1 MKNKFLITGGCGFI
15 GYNFLEKCKKLR
27 IPFLV
32 LDKLTYSSNKFA
44 EKELKKITFLKELIF
59 LILRLLK

>member
-1 MKNKFLITGGCGFI
+1 MKNKFLITGELWI
-15 GYNFLEKCKKLR
+15 YRVQFLQKSVKLR

-44 EKELKKITFLKELIF
+44 EN
-59 LILRLLK
+59 